1 MIEQDKCIGCGICE
15 LVCTRG
21 AISAPF
27 FRVWSR
33 PLGQGGGQ

>member
-21 AISAPF
+21 AI
-27 FRVWSR
+27 
-33 PLGQGGGQ
+33 GKM